1 MTDVDMIQSLSG
13 CTLEQAEVSFKEYGS
28 VEAAVDALLSKPT
41 VSGEKYIV
49 PVPKKTHHDPE
60 QEERC
65 ALGRAMMD
73 KLTAVSSA
81 AHSKIRSG
89 QSLEGGAVQQ
99 VPQDPSGLKDSS
111 APPVEQSAQGAVVE
125 SLQSC

>member
-1 MTDVDMIQSLSG
+1 MTDVDMIQSLAG
-13 CTLEQAEVSFKEYGS
+13 CTLEQAEISLKEYGS

-49 PVPKKTHHDPE
+49 PVPKKTHYDAE

-65 ALGRAMMD
+65 AAGRKIMD

-111 APPVEQSAQGAVVE
+111 APLVEQSAQGAVVE
-125 SLQSC
+125 TLQSC

>member
-1 MTDVDMIQSLSG
+1 MTDLDMIQSLSG

>member
-1 MTDVDMIQSLSG
+1 MTDVDMIQSLAG
-13 CTLEQAEVSFKEYGS
+13 CTLEQAEISLKEYGS
-28 VEAAVDALLSKPT
+28 IEAAVDGLLSKPT

-49 PVPKKTHHDPE
+49 PVPKKIHHEPE

-89 QSLEGGAVQQ
+89 QSLEGDAVQQ
-99 VPQDPSGLKDSS
+99 LQQDPSGPKDSS
-111 APPVEQSAQGAVVE
+111 VPLVEQSVQDVVVE
-125 SLQSC
+125 TLQSC

>member
-1 MTDVDMIQSLSG
+1 MTDVDMIQSLAG
-13 CTLEQAEVSFKEYGS
+13 CTLEQAEISLKEYGS
-28 VEAAVDALLSKPT
+28 IEAAVDALLSKPT

-89 QSLEGGAVQQ
+89 QPLEGGAVQQ
-99 VPQDPSGLKDSS
+99 VPQDPSEQKHSS
-111 APPVEQSAQGAVVE
+111 VQSVEQSVLDVPVE
-125 SLQSC
+125 NLPSS

>member
-1 MTDVDMIQSLSG
+1 MTDLDMIQSLAG
-13 CTLEQAEVSFKEYGS
+13 CTLEQAEISLKEYGS

-89 QSLEGGAVQQ
+89 QPLEGGAVQQ
-99 VPQDPSGLKDSS
+99 VQQDPSEPKDLSV
-111 APPVEQSAQGAVVE
+111 PLVEQSAQDVVVE
-125 SLQSC
+125 TLPSY

>member
-1 MTDVDMIQSLSG
+1 MTDVDMIQSLTG
-13 CTLEQAEVSFKEYGS
+13 CTLEQAEISLKEYGS
-28 VEAAVDALLSKPT
+28 VESAVDGLLIRPT

-65 ALGRAMMD
+65 ANGRAMMD

-99 VPQDPSGLKDSS
+99 SLQDLSEPKNSS
-111 APPVEQSAQGAVVE
+111 VSVEQSGQDVHVE
-125 SLQSC
+125 SLPSS

>member
-1 MTDVDMIQSLSG
+1 MTDVDMIQSLAG
-13 CTLEQAEVSFKEYGS
+13 CTLEQAEISLKEYGS

-49 PVPKKTHHDPE
+49 SVPKKMHNDPE

-65 ALGRAMMD
+65 ASGRAIMD

-89 QSLEGGAVQQ
+89 QPLEGGAVQ
-99 VPQDPSGLKDSS
+99 PIPEHPSELKDSS
-111 APPVEQSAQGAVVE
+111 AESVE
-125 SLQSC
+125 

>member
-1 MTDVDMIQSLSG
+1 MTDVDMIQSLTG
-13 CTLEQAEVSFKEYGS
+13 CTLEQAEISLKEYGS
-28 VEAAVDALLSKPT
+28 VEAAVDALLIRPT

-49 PVPKKTHHDPE
+49 AVPKKIHHDPE

-65 ALGRAMMD
+65 ANGRAMMD

-99 VPQDPSGLKDSS
+99 VPQDLSEPKDSVPS
-111 APPVEQSAQGAVVE
+111 VEQSGQDVHVE
-125 SLQSC
+125 SLPSS

>member
-1 MTDVDMIQSLSG
+1 MTDVDMIQSLTG
-13 CTLEQAEVSFKEYGS
+13 CTLEQAQTSFNEYGS
-28 VEAAVDALLSKPT
+28 VEAAVDALLIRPT
-41 VSGEKYIV
+41 VSGQKYIV
-49 PVPKKTHHDPE
+49 PVPKKIHHDPE

-65 ALGRAMMD
+65 ASGRAIMD

-99 VPQDPSGLKDSS
+99 VPQDLSELKDLVPS
-111 APPVEQSAQGAVVE
+111 VEQSVQDVLVE
-125 SLQSC
+125 SLPSS

>member
-1 MTDVDMIQSLSG
+1 MTDVDMIQSLAG
-13 CTLEQAEVSFKEYGS
+13 CTLEQAEISLNEYGS
-28 VEAAVDALLSKPT
+28 VEAAVDALLTRPT

-49 PVPKKTHHDPE
+49 PVPKKPHHEPE

-65 ALGRAMMD
+65 ASGRAIMD

-89 QSLEGGAVQQ
+89 QPLEGGAVQQ
-99 VPQDPSGLKDSS
+99 VPQDPSGPKDSVPS
-111 APPVEQSAQGAVVE
+111 VEQSVQDVVVE
-125 SLQSC
+125 TLPSC